1 MAIQVSTAL
10 SRKSEIAAAIAD
22 LVREDEQWRAL
33 VERLSA
39 PEAKSAIVAAGTRLS
54 KYANQLWLTWA
65 PHLKCLVPLA
75 RNIATVHSRA
85 PVPDYESVLI
95 EVGGYEPDEACVLSL
110 WVTSTAEQNARELD
124 RERRKLGSALRRL
137 VKAAG
142 RSTLVV
148 SRRAEDLLPLLS
160 DGTRGLVEEAL
171 AKSRLRIS
179 FEEFLDM
186 AAKAAERGADPW
198 HRGQARVTPREIGLG
213 GDRLGEALLE
223 EADIGLDPR
232 QAALGEAPEH
242 GILKLCGLVF
252 DCDVLVTELAPHGD
266 DLGDSGGGRVMAHDV
281 RGHGRDILGDQ
292 PGIEPIVLGEG
303 AASAGELPKPIRIDA
318 AHREAGGEQGAE
330 DAALVAAARLEP
342 NGGEEQAA
350 QPPDQRAPACLVV
363 GDREA
368 CALREQQH
376 VEPVLRHVDST
387 EALLYHPLVP
397 SLLMRARA
405 LATVREWKKRLEHQ
419 AHSRP
424 CHRGGYGLPVATGA
438 VS

>member
-39 PEAKSAIVAAGTRLS
+39 PEAKLAIVAAGTRLS

-160 DGTRGLVEEAL
+160 DWTRGLVEEAL

-186 AAKAAERGADPW
+186 AAKAAEREPAACAHLAKIAPLLFNSVPRA
-198 HRGQARVTPREIGLG
+198 RGRSLSVVTV
-213 GDRLGEALLE
+213 AHAQLLMVV
-223 EADIGLDPR
+223 R
-232 QAALGEAPEH
+232 
-242 GILKLCGLVF
+242 
-252 DCDVLVTELAPHGD
+252 
-266 DLGDSGGGRVMAHDV
+266 GGGRKASFTYSEIDDDYTDKMTAATRRHFQRPRFRPVGARHLLD
-281 RGHGRDILGDQ
+281 RLDPNRRSTTEFDGADGRQSG
-292 PGIEPIVLGEG
+292 
-303 AASAGELPKPIRIDA
+303 RM
-318 AHREAGGEQGAE
+318 
-330 DAALVAAARLEP
+330 
-342 NGGEEQAA
+342 
-350 QPPDQRAPACLVV
+350 
-363 GDREA
+363 
-368 CALREQQH
+368 
-376 VEPVLRHVDST
+376 
-387 EALLYHPLVP
+387 
-397 SLLMRARA
+397 SL
-405 LATVREWKKRLEHQ
+405 
-419 AHSRP
+419 
-424 CHRGGYGLPVATGA
+424 
-438 VS
+438 